1 MNTTPC
7 SITVT
12 IPAEA
17 QYINIVRLALYGIAE
32 KAGFSFEQM
41 EDMKV
46 AVTEACTNAV
56 LHAYESGQ
64 SGMIH
69 IRIELDKQGICIRV
83 KDDGNSFDYDNAT
96 QQFVSHHLK
105 SLNDVKAGGL
115 GLFLMHALMDNVEVR
130 TDRGTEVILTKQI
143 GRKEEMA

>member
-1 MNTTPC
+1 MNTTPS
-7 SITVT
+7 SIAVT

-17 QYINIVRLALYGIAE
+17 QYIDIVRLALYGIAE
-32 KAGFSFEQM
+32 KAGFSFEQL
-41 EDMKV
+41 EDLKV

-56 LHAYESGQ
+56 LHAYGSGQ
-64 SGMIH
+64 PGVIDVRIDLDNQG
-69 IRIELDKQGICIRV
+69 IRICI
-83 KDDGNSFDYDNAT
+83 KDDGNSFNYDHT
-96 QQFVSHHLK
+96 VQQFVSHHLK

-130 TDRGTEVILTKQI
+130 TDRGTEVILTKRI

>member
-1 MNTTPC
+1 MNTTPT
-7 SITVT
+7 SIAVT

-17 QYINIVRLALYGIAE
+17 QYIDIVRLALYGFAE
-32 KAGFSFEQM
+32 KAGFSFEQL

-56 LHAYESGQ
+56 LHAYDSGQ
-64 SGMIH
+64 PGI
-69 IRIELDKQGICIRV
+69 IDVRIELDKQGICIRV
-83 KDDGNSFDYDNAT
+83 KDEGNSFDYDHNVK
-96 QQFVSHHLK
+96 QFASHQLK

-115 GLFLMHALMDNVEVR
+115 GLFLMHALMDKVEVR
-130 TDRGTEVILTKQI
+130 TERGTEVILTKRI